1 MIPTKNH
8 LRDAWSRTS
17 EGVAWQ
23 RHNDVIEL
31 QSSWEATSHNQKN
44 YERIVFFPFIMIYFV
59 LMKLRLWVRK
69 HTWSSYHYFPQRLF
83 AIRLYLWTSEGWK
96 WYSSACVSWC
106 LYLGCLQIW
115 KSNLMV
121 DRSTLLPGV
130 RQTAEKDMFIAH
142 TTRRKRCE
150 LSDSFQLRC

>member
-31 QSSWEATSHNQKN
+31 QSSWEATLHNQTN
-44 YERIVFFPFIMIYFV
+44 YERIVFLSVYNDLFRAYEIATMGPQMDLI
-59 LMKLRLWVRK
+59 KLSL
-69 HTWSSYHYFPQRLF
+69 FPQRLF

-121 DRSTLLPGV
+121 DRSSLLPGV

-142 TTRRKRCE
+142 TTHRKRCE